1 MIVAEHLFFS
11 WQIKI
16 KLFDSRNL
24 SFAVAPSISPA
35 ELSFSPNEES
45 LADILTNQRGQRLL
59 LDQSEAAP
67 GAVLAIA
74 GIPESQFT
82 RDQWWAS
89 WSISRL

>member
-1 MIVAEHLFFS
+1 MIEAQHLFFS

-35 ELSFSPNEES
+35 ELSFSPNEKS